1 MEQQTDQGWGTI
13 LEMKG
18 IRKSFAGVHALKN
31 VDFILHEGEVNVL
44 LGENGAGKSTLI
56 KIITG
61 AYQND
66 GGTIRLFGE
75 EVRFSGPIDAQ
86 KRGISA
92 VYQEFNLVPKLTV
105 YENIFISRQLKK
117 GGVIKTLDRDAMIEK
132 SRELMERIGAS
143 FDVTRTVESLGVAQ
157 RQMVEIAK
165 ALCFDSRL
173 IIFDEPSAVLTES
186 EIKELMKVIR
196 RLKEEGI
203 GIVYISHR
211 LEEVFEIGDR
221 VTVLRDGSY
230 VGEIDL
236 HKERVSVDDIIR
248 MMVGRSLDQQF
259 PKIHYAQGEEI
270 LRVENLSSGKLFQ
283 NVSFTLRKGEV
294 LGFSG
299 LVGAGRTEIA
309 KTIFGVYPKTS
320 GEIYLY
326 GKKLEIRK
334 PSDAIAEGISLLS
347 EDRKDEGLIQKL
359 RIDENMMLVNQK
371 LMQEHGIFRR
381 KRIDKYCGDM
391 ASQLRLNTR
400 DLGLPVSSLSGGNQ
414 QKVALGKWLLT
425 EGKLI
430 ILDEPTRGVDVGAK
444 VEIYH
449 FINHMVEQGIG
460 VIMISSEL
468 PEILGMSDRIIV
480 MHEGKK
486 TGELKREEA
495 TQDMIL
501 KYATGQ
507 EVSK

>member
-1 MEQQTDQGWGTI
+1 MAQQMEMSRETI

-18 IRKSFAGVHALKN
+18 ICKSFAGVHALRN
-31 VDFILHEGEVNVL
+31 VDFVLHKGEVNVL

-66 GGTIRLFGE
+66 EGTIRLFGE
-75 EVRFSGPIDAQ
+75 EVKFSGPIDAQ
-86 KRGISA
+86 RRGISA
-92 VYQEFNLVPKLTV
+92 VYQEFNLIPKLTV
-105 YENIFISRQLKK
+105 YENIFTSRQITK
-117 GGVIKTLDRDAMIEK
+117 GKLIKTLDRDAMIQK
-132 SRELMERIGAS
+132 SRELMSRIGAS
-143 FDVTRTVESLGVAQ
+143 FDVTRTIESLGVAQ

-165 ALCFDSRL
+165 ALCFDSKL
-173 IIFDEPSAVLTES
+173 IIFDEPSAVLTEN
-186 EIKELMKVIR
+186 EIEELMKVIR
-196 RLKEEGI
+196 KLKEDGI

-211 LEEVFEIGDR
+211 LEEIFEIGDR

-230 VGEIDL
+230 VGEVDL
-236 HKERVSVDDIIR
+236 HKEKVSVDDIIR
-248 MMVGRSLDQQF
+248 MMVGRSLEQQF
-259 PKIHYAQGEEI
+259 PKIHYPLGEEI

-309 KTIFGVYPKTS
+309 KTIFGIYPKTS
-320 GEIYLY
+320 GDVYLY
-326 GKKLEIRK
+326 GKKLEIKK
-334 PSDAIAEGISLLS
+334 PADAIAEGISLLS

-359 RIDENMMLVNQK
+359 RIDENMMMVNQK
-371 LMQEHGIFRR
+371 LMQEHGVFR
-381 KRIDKYCGDM
+381 KHLIEKHCGGM
-391 ASQLRLNTR
+391 ASQLQLNTK

-425 EGKLI
+425 EGRLI

-444 VEIYH
+444 VEIYN

-480 MHEGKK
+480 MHEGRK

-495 TQDMIL
+495 TQDIIL